1 MKHRSRQGVRTGRC
15 RAEQGRGGIVASQG
29 RVDPRV
35 AQRQFS
41 GGQQAVR
48 QVFRRDRR
56 SVQFCALVK
65 LGGKQCLTE
74 NTSVYDHDSDLGSS
88 LGENA
93 VFNARGYR
101 PIEERVK
108 KVRLRHGR
116 DRKRTSVCMAAG
128 HSRDNIL

>member
-15 RAEQGRGGIVASQG
+15 RAEQGRGGIVESQG

-35 AQRQFS
+35 AQRQFR

-88 LGENA
+88 LGE
-93 VFNARGYR
+93 
-101 PIEERVK
+101 
-108 KVRLRHGR
+108 
-116 DRKRTSVCMAAG
+116 KRSF
-128 HSRDNIL
+128 